1 MLNALWKIEL
11 IQAHGLSADDYQ
23 GRPSNRENTKW
34 NSQNDDQL
42 TPEDLFEEA
51 TFSLGYLVKDISLE
65 TFMTNSD
72 IELVKNQMV
81 DTNYA
86 RIIMKTDIKQGRCY
100 TVRLTELARED
111 GVFVFHVIRYLSI

>member
-1 MLNALWKIEL
+1 
-11 IQAHGLSADDYQ
+11 
-23 GRPSNRENTKW
+23 
-34 NSQNDDQL
+34 
-42 TPEDLFEEA
+42 
-51 TFSLGYLVKDISLE
+51 
-65 TFMTNSD
+65 MTNSD
-72 IELVKNQMV
+72 IELVKNQIV